1 MAWGQRSWR
10 PTVVQNLKKLE
21 EDIESGALQPAS
33 AAPAPERQAPVDNG
47 MLSPSGDSGAL
58 YDSRGRLRVPP
69 RPTAVHELLHLDRVV
84 DIYTVECSSPCWR
97 IMRV

>member
-1 MAWGQRSWR
+1 M
-10 PTVVQNLKKLE
+10 VQNLKKLE

-33 AAPAPERQAPVDNG
+33 AAPAAPVDNG

-58 YDSRGRLRVPP
+58 YDSKEQLQVRLRV
-69 RPTAVHELLHLDRVV
+69 RFMICCNFIASWGSTA
-84 DIYTVECSSPCWR
+84 ECSSPCWR